1 MAQKK
6 RGLGK
11 NLSDLGL
18 SELLG
23 SMETASSAAVAASL
37 DVTTAPAVAVAA
49 APSTS
54 TENRIFRLPVS
65 KIQPGRYQPRQHFDQ
80 DALEELSQSIK
91 AQGIIQPIVVRR
103 VNEGYEIIAGE
114 RRWRA
119 SQMAG
124 LAEVPAIIQDLPD
137 QAIVAI
143 SLIENIQREDLN
155 VLEEAV
161 ALDRLLNEFQLTHLE
176 VAEAVGKSR
185 AQVTNLLRLLKLN
198 DDVKQLLVSG
208 KLDMGHARALLSL
221 PSSQQSEVADKIII
235 NDFTVRQTEE
245 YVKRLLNPV
254 AASAPTEK
262 PDPNVKR
269 LEGELADKLSAKVMI
284 RQQPKGKGQLVI
296 HYNSLDELDGIL
308 THIH

>member
-23 SMETASSAAVAASL
+23 GMETASSAAVAASL

-49 APSTS
+49 TPSTS

-245 YVKRLLNPV
+245 YVKQLLNPV
-254 AASAPTEK
+254 AVSAPAEK